1 MEIAIKSVTDDELVL
16 EGYGVIFDTVDL
28 TGEKFTAE
36 TEFFLDNIKA
46 IPVLWEH
53 TATGIDDILG
63 FAKAVRKDDVGI
75 FFEMNLK
82 RSNAYVEAVRKFVE
96 KQRLGLST
104 GALPQTVKRDGR
116 EIKQWQI
123 CEISATVTPAE
134 FRTLGVNEV
143 KALEDIISTSEKAEG
158 EPEGVEPVKPPVAE
172 ETVEIPEVKA
182 TVIEVMEDKMS
193 EENVKEDAVK
203 SQLDAL
209 QAKID
214 ALVGVLEKT
223 PANKAGYIAP
233 DGGDSAPSIK
243 SFGDFLVALRRND
256 EKRLHSVYGATKDLG
271 EGSGPIGGYLV
282 PQEYS
287 TSLLQVAAQQ
297 NQVYSRVQ
305 RVPVNRESGTYPA
318 LDQFFTPTA
327 GSGQTYGA
335 GGIDV
340 MKVKAGGTFQ
350 ETEPSFTMLNWRVNK
365 LGGITE
371 VESEL
376 IEDSPFAIEALL
388 RGLFGVAIAA
398 RNERN
403 ILRGSGIAEP
413 MGILNAACTIS
424 VSDATNARFTWTDVT
439 KMYSRF
445 KSIGGSPVWI
455 IHPSVW
461 PDIMVMAN
469 GSDNVWQGNIGA
481 GPGNNLN
488 GYPIIVSEHMPQ
500 LGQTGSVLLADL
512 SAYVLFERAGLSIA
526 YSDQVGFKQE
536 VGTWR
541 FRTRNDG
548 KPWLM
553 NAITLADPQGNYTM
567 SPFIS
572 LLVD

>member
-1 MEIAIKSVTDDELVL
+1 MNIAIKSLTDDEIVL
-16 EGYGVIFDTVDL
+16 EGYGVIFNTVDL
-28 TGEKFTAE
+28 EGEKFTAE

-53 TATGIDDILG
+53 TATGVDDILG

-75 FFEMNLK
+75 WFEMNLK

-104 GALPQTVKRDGR
+104 GALPQTVKRDGK

-143 KALEDIISTSEKAEG
+143 KALENILNTSEEAEG
-158 EPEGVEPVKPPVAE
+158 LPKGEKPVQPPATEDVVEVPVVKNIIEIVE
-172 ETVEIPEVKA
+172 ET
-182 TVIEVMEDKMS
+182 MS
-193 EENVKEDAVK
+193 EENVREDAVK

-223 PANKAGYIAP
+223 PATKAGYVAP
-233 DGGDSAPSIK
+233 DGGDGNANIK

-256 EKRLHSVYGATKDLG
+256 EKRLHAVYGATKDLG

-318 LDQFFTPTA
+318 LDQFFAPTA

-413 MGILNAACTIS
+413 IGILNATCAIGI
-424 VSDATNARFTWTDVT
+424 SDATNARFTWTDVT

-469 GSDNVWQGNIGA
+469 GSDAVWQGNLGS
-481 GPGNNLN
+481 GPTNNLN

-512 SAYVLFERAGLSIA
+512 SAYVMFERAGLSIA

-553 NAITLADPQGNYTM
+553 NAITLADPQGSYTM
-567 SPFIS
+567 SPFIFNI
-572 LLVD
+572 VD